1 MIMIRPQCWED
12 ELWADGVVKL
22 RQEPFGEERLTGI
35 IQKPLRKGAR
45 PDKPETCKL
54 HF

>member
-12 ELWADGVVKL
+12 ELWADGVVML

-35 IQKPLRKGAR
+35 IHKPLRKGAR
-45 PDKPETCKL
+45 LVEPETRKL